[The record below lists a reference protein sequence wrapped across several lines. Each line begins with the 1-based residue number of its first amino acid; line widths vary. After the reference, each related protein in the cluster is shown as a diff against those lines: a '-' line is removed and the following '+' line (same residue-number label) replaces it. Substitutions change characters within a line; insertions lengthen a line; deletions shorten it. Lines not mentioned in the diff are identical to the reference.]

1 MVFFILGGIPQ
12 GQQVGLFYSWGAYLR
27 GSWLVYFILGGHTS
41 GAAGWFILSLGGV
54 PQEQQVGLFYSFRA
68 YLRGS
73 RLVYFILGGGDI
85 PQGQHVGLFYSCRAY
100 LRGSMLV
107 YFILVGHT
115 SGAAGWYVL
124 N

>member
-1 MVFFILGGIPQ
+1 MVYLILGE
-12 GQQVGLFYSWGAYLR
+12 
-27 GSWLVYFILGGHTS
+27 HTS
-41 GAAGWFILSLGGV
+41 EAAGWFILFLGGV

-115 SGAAGWYVL
+115 SGAAGWYAL